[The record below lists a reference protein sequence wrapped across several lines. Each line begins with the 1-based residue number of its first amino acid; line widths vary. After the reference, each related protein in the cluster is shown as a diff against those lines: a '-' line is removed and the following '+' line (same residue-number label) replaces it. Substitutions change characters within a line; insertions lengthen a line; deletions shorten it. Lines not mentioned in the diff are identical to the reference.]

1 MHIMH
6 STHLLQGASP
16 WKRVLK
22 YIIPVIVFSA
32 LFNIPKFFETA
43 VYQHTVEDKRY
54 VDNKA
59 DSL

>member
-1 MHIMH
+1 
-6 STHLLQGASP
+6 
-16 WKRVLK
+16 VLK

-54 VDNKA
+54 VDSEV
-59 DSL
+59 DSLQGT